1 MPKGKKRKT
10 LKEIFPGE
18 TLHQLPELSLKQQ
31 RRLNEENRKA
41 DAFVSD
47 IERAE
52 EFEKKHPSE
61 RRYRKHAA

>member
-1 MPKGKKRKT
+1 MPKGKKRRKT
-10 LKEIFPGE
+10 LKELF
-18 TLHQLPELSLKQQ
+18 KQQ
-31 RRLNEENRKA
+31 RCLNEEKRKA